1 LPQRRRRDRAKA
13 SGVSVSANEDP
24 HPPTPSARAPPS
36 PAVRERGFPL
46 PLLEDVL
53 GDRGRGHCR
62 GPAGVEGEMGDDLAD
77 LLLGD
82 AVVEGTIEMADQLPL
97 AAERDQG
104 GDDDQA
110 AVALLEAGALPDLA
124 EEPFFAVV

>member
-1 LPQRRRRDRAKA
+1 MRALPLPAGGERDR
-13 SGVSVSANEDP
+13 
-24 HPPTPSARAPPS
+24 
-36 PAVRERGFPL
+36 VRGYFSCL

-62 GPAGVEGEMGDDLAD
+62 GPAGVEGEMRDDFAD

-82 AVVEGTIEMADQLPL
+82 AVVEGAIEMTDQLPL

-110 AVALLEAGALPDLA
+110 AVALLEAGALPNLA
-124 EEPFFAVV
+124 EEPLFAVVDQVGNDVAHRFA